1 MTQTE
6 PIAAWWFTASS
17 GRLSAF
23 DDREPGLGVMHTNE
37 GIDLRCPRRLRGSV
51 DLLSALYQGIGPVVW
66 RVELSGLTAV
76 LEHEIVAEA
85 RKYVAGGVDVSPAL
99 SRFARLCALSVIGF
113 WDPPMVVR
121 DWLLDDGGD
130 GELREEARAVLVDI
144 GRPRLSEPT
153 RSAAVATFR
162 AARVDPRSAAASA
175 AVEAC
180 SVLESFTSFDY
191 EQIIDRQN
199 RLLTEMVTAEMEG
212 DTQ

>member
-6 PIAAWWFTASS
+6 PIPAWWFTASDS
-17 GRLSAF
+17 RLSAW
-23 DDREPGLGVMHTNE
+23 DDREPGIGVMHTNE
-37 GIDLRCPRRLRGSV
+37 EIDLRSPRRLCGSV
-51 DLLSALYQGIGPVVW
+51 DLIWALYQGIGPVVW

-76 LEHEIVAEA
+76 RAHDIVAEV
-85 RKYVAGGVDVSPAL
+85 RTYVAGGVDVSSAL
-99 SRFARLCALSVIGF
+99 SRFARLCALSVVGF

-130 GELREEARAVLVDI
+130 GTLREEARAVLVDF

-153 RSAAVATFR
+153 RSAAFAAFSAVR
-162 AARVDPRSAAASA
+162 ADSRSAAASA

-191 EQIIDRQN
+191 EQILARQN
-199 RLLTEMVTAEMEG
+199 RLLTGMVTAEMEG
-212 DTQ
+212 DTR

>member
-6 PIAAWWFTASS
+6 PILAWWFTACDS
-17 GRLSAF
+17 RVSAF
-23 DDREPGLGVMHTNE
+23 DDREIGLGVMHTNE
-37 GIDLRCPRRLRGSV
+37 GIDLRSPRRLRGSV

-76 LEHEIVAEA
+76 QAHEIIAEA
-85 RKYVAGGVDVSPAL
+85 RKYVAGGRDVSPAL

-121 DWLLDDGGD
+121 DWLLDGGD
-130 GELREEARAVLVDI
+130 GALREEAHAVLVDF

-153 RSAAVATFR
+153 RSAAVAAFR
-162 AARVDPRSAAASA
+162 AVAANPRSAAASA

-180 SVLESFTSFDY
+180 SVLESFTDFDY
-191 EQIIDRQN
+191 KQIIDRQN
-199 RLLTEMVTAEMEG
+199 RLLTEMVTAEMEN
-212 DTQ
+212 TQ

>member
-1 MTQTE
+1 MNGTE
-6 PIAAWWFTASS
+6 PILAWWFTASS
-17 GRLSAF
+17 GRLSSF
-23 DDREPGLGVMHTNE
+23 DDREPGLGVMHRND
-37 GIDLRCPRRLRGSV
+37 GIDLRSPRRLRGSV
-51 DLLSALYQGIGPVVW
+51 DLLSALYHGIGPVVW

-76 LEHEIVAEA
+76 LAHEIVAEA

-121 DWLLDDGGD
+121 DWLLDGGD
-130 GELREEARAVLVDI
+130 GELREEARAVLVNF
-144 GRPRLSEPT
+144 GRPQLSEPT
-153 RSAAVATFR
+153 RSAAVTAFR
-162 AARVDPRSAAASA
+162 AVRANPRSAAASA

-180 SVLESFTSFDY
+180 SVLENYTSFDY

-212 DTQ
+212 YTQ